1 MSQYIV
7 YMTRNGFDV
16 AYNTQSGMVIVHEH
30 GEKLPRFF
38 APLPGVAMRLKV
50 RLHEDSNPVLWSFP
64 HHEGKSVVVLETDHI
79 MLRDAKT
86 FCNSMLTWG
95 TIELQHEKA
104 TAHSMMGGEIPL
116 KAAEWLFGVTGF
128 VKAWNFNVARINM
141 NSKIILNNLR
151 DMIKD
156 DPYHAEQYNEEIRM
170 LEYEI
175 AGSREIPE

>member
-16 AYNTQSGMVIVHEH
+16 AYNTLSGLVVVYEH

-38 APLPGVAMRLKV
+38 APLPGVAMRL
-50 RLHEDSNPVLWSFP
+50 RLRLKEYSTAIDWRFP
-64 HHEGKSVVVLETDHI
+64 HHDGKSVEVMETDHI

-95 TIELQHEKA
+95 TIELQYEIA
-104 TAHSMMGGEIPL
+104 IAHSMMGGEIPL

-128 VKAWNFNVARINM
+128 VKAWNFSVARSNM
-141 NSKIILNNLR
+141 NSTIILNNLR

-156 DPYHAEQYNEEIRM
+156 DPDNAEDYKADIRT
-170 LEYEI
+170 YE
-175 AGSREIPE
+175 ALLRDSKEIPE